1 MSMLITAAEQT
12 ADDDRWA
19 QWKADGRLHEVQRL
33 ASVRR
38 IVAAACLGGALL
50 LLLRW

>member
-1 MSMLITAAEQT
+1 MTPPHLTAEQVE
-12 ADDDRWA
+12 DRWA

-38 IVAAACLGGALL
+38 IVAAACLGGALWIL
-50 LLLRW
+50 LLSW